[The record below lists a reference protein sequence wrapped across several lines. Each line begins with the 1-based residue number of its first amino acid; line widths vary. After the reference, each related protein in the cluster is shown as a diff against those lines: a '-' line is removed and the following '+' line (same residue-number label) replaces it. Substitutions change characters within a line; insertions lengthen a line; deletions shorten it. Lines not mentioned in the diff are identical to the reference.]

1 MSISAKLYIII
12 GVFFVVFSAFVGYIL
27 VAGWTDSLRDM
38 TANRQI
44 EDARQVI
51 DKIDRVLYERVIDV
65 KNLALSDQMRL
76 VLENKSGRITD
87 YRSIASYVL
96 ALANSTGPWE
106 VLRFV
111 NKDRVIVASDRLQDF
126 GLQLNDERELY
137 VFNKA
142 MEGEVVSDDAHR
154 HDTGEYHMLF
164 AAPVTDN
171 NIQGK
176 PVVGVVIGYFPF
188 QVLQEI
194 LDSIETS
201 GVNLINKHGIEIGS
215 NHEDRINPANY
226 SDYSG
231 TKQFALSQKQRSGVA
246 ILPNLETGKPSLTT
260 FEHESGYL
268 DYHGNNWSIFLQT
281 PMSEINAAITKI
293 INPTA
298 AIYLLIV
305 AVSIFMIVE
314 LFQITLIRPLGKLVI
329 AVKSISSGNLASR
342 VDIRSSDE
350 IGQLA
355 GAFNDMSQSLSGLY
369 TGLEEKVKERTL
381 ELEVQSAESERKYRE
396 YEEMNRLMV
405 GRELK
410 MAELKKE
417 IEALRQGRSNS

>member
-27 VAGWTDSLRDM
+27 ITGWTDSLRDM

-65 KNLALSDQMRL
+65 KNLALSNMMRQ
-76 VLENKSGRITD
+76 VLENKTNPGLDSHSIT
-87 YRSIASYVL
+87 AYVL

-106 VLRFV
+106 VLRYV
-111 NKDRVIVASDRLQDF
+111 NKDRITVASDRLEDVGF
-126 GLQLNDERELY
+126 QLNDERELY

-154 HDTGEYHMLF
+154 HDTGEYHILF

-171 NIQGK
+171 TIQGK

-201 GVNLINKHGIEIGS
+201 GVSLINKHGIEIGS
-215 NHEDRINPANY
+215 NHEDRINPTNY

-246 ILPNLETGKPSLTT
+246 VLPNLETGEPSLTT

-293 INPTA
+293 IIPTA

-355 GAFNDMSQSLSGLY
+355 RAFNDMSQSLSGLY

-381 ELEVQSAESERKYRE
+381 ELEIQSAESERKYKE
-396 YEEMNRLMV
+396 YEDMNKLMI

-410 MAELKKE
+410 MSELKKE
-417 IEALRQGRSNS
+417 IEALRQARGKS